1 MFNNIIVV
9 TNLEPNGDRAL
20 PVAAAL
26 GSLARIDVELV
37 KVAPRSLSTA
47 VDSCELS
54 KRAVEHGWPA
64 NAARVIQADEYAT
77 AIAGEVNA
85 RPDALLIMATSA
97 KHPLI
102 GHVLGSVS
110 EAVLQLVDRPVLLVG
125 PHVPA
130 ELHWTRPTLVA
141 CVHPNVTTEELV
153 AAVASWTHT
162 FPASPPRIVEVV
174 PEAGFGACPPP
185 PLTRPTSTV
194 SSTCWP
200 PRVCTPAGGRSTE
213 ASPRSAWRRPPIG
226 CCNPCS
232 SSPALAGP
240 APTTAVA
247 PPDVSFIVRPLRSWS
262 CRHGPRHRLAP
273 SRLDPPGPRPLPR
286 RDRRIGRAPTC
297 RSRVGG
303 AGAPRSLGASQP
315 SAAPVRRRDGLACQP
330 QHAFSDDRTLDL
342 VRTAG
347 DRR

>member
-162 FPASPPRIVEVV
+162 FPAPPPRIVEVV
-174 PEAGFGACPPP
+174 PEAGFGASAAAADTSHLDRVVDMLAAEGVHARWRTIHGGIPEIRLEETADRMLQPV
-185 PLTRPTSTV
+185 LVVASTRWTGTDH
-194 SSTCWP
+194 
-200 PRVCTPAGGRSTE
+200 GRSTTRRLVHRSTSPVLVVPAR
-213 ASPRSAWRRPPIG
+213 ASASSGTQPAGSAGSAPI
-226 CCNPCS
+226 
-232 SSPALAGP
+232 A
-240 APTTAVA
+240 
-247 PPDVSFIVRPLRSWS
+247 
-262 CRHGPRHRLAP
+262 
-273 SRLDPPGPRPLPR
+273 
-286 RDRRIGRAPTC
+286 
-297 RSRVGG
+297 
-303 AGAPRSLGASQP
+303 AS
-315 SAAPVRRRDGLACQP
+315 
-330 QHAFSDDRTLDL
+330 
-342 VRTAG
+342 
-347 DRR
+347 